1 MAAKIESPC
10 PSSKLSPNDR
20 LARKRAAAR
29 LRQQRCRARKRQAM
43 LHRRRVDDTSHHY
56 ASQDSTDK
64 PTKVETER
72 ELPPSTVVKPKDVRS
87 SSQSGPIYNCV
98 SFDSSRSS
106 EDAQRPVQS
115 PPQVKSRCSLEQ
127 GPISPQSCPSQT
139 KKPLEIVTVSQSQR
153 DDPLVAEEEAAIA
166 AMLSLKSAGSSVGP
180 SPPVPVT
187 PTSSSHH
194 PVAKPNPKPTKY
206 HYYRDWDRYEHYNY
220 GRHACAPPYY
230 AVGMA
235 HRVPPPHYRYYPA
248 FPKPYARFEYE

>member
-43 LHRRRVDDTSHHY
+43 LHRRRVDDTLPQFV
-56 ASQDSTDK
+56 SQDSADK
-64 PTKVETER
+64 PTTVETER
-72 ELPPSTVVKPKDVRS
+72 EIPPVTVAKQNDVRS

-98 SFDSSRSS
+98 SFDSSRSL

-115 PPQVKSRCSLEQ
+115 PPQLKSQSSSEQ
-127 GPISPQSCPSQT
+127 GPISPQACPVQT

-153 DDPLVAEEEAAIA
+153 DDTLVAEEEAAIA
-166 AMLSLKSAGSSVGP
+166 AMLSLKSAGSSSGP
-180 SPPVPVT
+180 SAPVPVT

-194 PVAKPNPKPTKY
+194 VATKPSPKPSNY
-206 HYYRDWDRYEHYNY
+206 RYYREWDRYDPYGY
-220 GRHACAPPYY
+220 GRHGCAPAYY
-230 AVGMA
+230 NMGMA

-248 FPKPYARFEYE
+248 FPKAYSRFEYE